1 MPREAS
7 SSLGGCQSPAPPL
20 LGSSLTQG
28 SCFRPLPEFSQS
40 GTPVGR
46 TTEAVTP
53 TALREPG
60 SSSQPPLAWELR
72 QVFQWGW
79 GRRLQCEE
87 GFAHGSEEMGVPC
100 ARDHLSKVTE
110 AWRPRDG
117 PPGERVGAKDGAP
130 EKLDPVV
137 RSSEL
142 TGRIT

>member
-1 MPREAS
+1 M
-7 SSLGGCQSPAPPL
+7 
-20 LGSSLTQG
+20 
-28 SCFRPLPEFSQS
+28 
-40 GTPVGR
+40 
-46 TTEAVTP
+46 TP
-53 TALREPG
+53 TALRDPG

-79 GRRLQCEE
+79 GKRLQCEE

-142 TGRIT
+142 TGSKVIWGGYQEDLGLSTFSHSLDLKY